1 MKTCSRGTF
10 SCVVLV
16 ATRVARL
23 YMSLA
28 GFQEEDRQTHLSRPS
43 LDKHPGPAG
52 GCWMEVQ
59 VQVGTAKN
67 GETEIKAPLR
77 FQ

>member
-1 MKTCSRGTF
+1 MKTWSQVTF

-16 ATRVARL
+16 ATRFAGL

-43 LDKHPGPAG
+43 LDKHSGPAS
-52 GCWMEVQ
+52 GCWIEVR
-59 VQVGTAKN
+59 VHVGTAKGGGN
-67 GETEIKAPLR
+67 
-77 FQ
+77 